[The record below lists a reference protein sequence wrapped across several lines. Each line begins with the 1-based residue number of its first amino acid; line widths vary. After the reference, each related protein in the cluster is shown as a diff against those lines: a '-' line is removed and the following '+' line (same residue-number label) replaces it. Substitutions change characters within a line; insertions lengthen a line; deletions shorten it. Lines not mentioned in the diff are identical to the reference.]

1 MNKKKIA
8 NLAPYGYIT
17 PITVILIGF
26 VIVSVINQ
34 LYLVYKI

>member
-17 PITVILIGF
+17 PITVILMLMILIF
-26 VIVSVINQ
+26 HWKS
-34 LYLVYKI
+34 